1 MHSFISPEKYEELRL
16 KRELWRNLY
25 QLSHWPW
32 CKYFADRAQLRL
44 RNAHPILPFIPVP
57 ELDVSQ
63 LPNQSIID
71 IAYDYDSYAL
81 AMDSLTPPDFIKE
94 VQEQQ

>member
-1 MHSFISPEKYEELRL
+1 MHPFISPEKYEELRL

-32 CKYFADRAQLRL
+32 CKYFADRAQLKLLTARPL
-44 RNAHPILPFIPVP
+44 LPLIPVP

-63 LPNQSIID
+63 IAERNFID
-71 IAYDYDSYAL
+71 EAYDYDSYAL

>member
-44 RNAHPILPFIPVP
+44 LTARPFLPLIPVP

-63 LPNQSIID
+63 MSEQHLID
-71 IAYDYDSYAL
+71 EAYDYDSYAL
-81 AMDSLTPPDFIKE
+81 AMDCLTPPDFIKE